1 MTRIYEVNQK
11 AAKLQIGDRVEVF
24 RSCKNE
30 ENGWPNIWADQ
41 MNYYIGKAGII
52 TGIASHGIR
61 IDFEISHHPMGGR
74 FTFPYFC
81 LKMVR

>member
-24 RSCKNE
+24 RSCEDE

-52 TGIASHGIR
+52 TEIALYGIR
-61 IDFEISHHPMGGR
+61 IDFEIPSRPMSRR
-74 FTFPYFC
+74 FAFPYFC
-81 LKMVR
+81 LKLVR